1 MAASRVTWPVSARFI
16 EVWCVRV
23 HRLADM
29 SVKGQQ
35 NVSSLQSEPK
45 RGIRIFAGHA
55 WLAIL
60 LASLSLAS
68 YDSFQSLK
76 QLEEYAYGCDA
87 FGYLQMA
94 RDIRTG
100 FRTSHVPTF
109 GMESEQ
115 IHLLVDAFQE
125 KKVPVGE
132 WRLLVGPQAYLYFPK
147 SGQVGVQYP
156 PGTGLALALFSEGKA
171 VLRLNK
177 AIILLFF
184 GSTICAAVIAAIR
197 RRWLGAGFVAL
208 ALYLGLRMLVE
219 NGTFSFSINAIV
231 PVLWLTLAFLFWG
244 LWLRSHVD
252 SQFIAWLVMFL
263 AGLLFGFSIMIRL
276 PAALLAPGLLVL
288 LWPTSFRPLSRNQ
301 LLPFGLGVLLG
312 GILPVLAY
320 QSRNTGAWYVSSY
333 APEVNSRPTL
343 TVLHNNL
350 VFYFWNG
357 RGAVHNWA
365 FLLSAIG
372 LAGFMMH
379 HGGTDGL
386 HLSWRRIVAS
396 AAVLWAVPAVY
407 FATHEVTTPYYL
419 VPSTF
424 ATVAL
429 IGIAAFTLESSG
441 HSPLGSVAKR
451 RIPAHRFMLGLA
463 LLPGIAVAIGS
474 WKPLIKPNPARWY
487 PHHSHFLLPREL
499 SDPHAWVWADFESG
513 TLWYYAHKPAFK
525 VRYASGYVR
534 AMVYK
539 FVEDRQ
545 ERQYIVQDSPYMQ
558 AIMEEVTRLG
568 GVLERRPGT
577 VGGSPYFLI
586 HWARMDARTAG
597 PAAPDG

>member
-1 MAASRVTWPVSARFI
+1 
-16 EVWCVRV
+16 
-23 HRLADM
+23 M
-29 SVKGQQ
+29 SSFAK
-35 NVSSLQSEPK
+35 SESK
-45 RGIRIFAGHA
+45 RGIRIFAGYA
-55 WLAIL
+55 WLAML
-60 LASLSLAS
+60 LASLAAAS
-68 YDSFQSLK
+68 GDAYKSLK
-76 QLEEYAYGCDA
+76 QFEEYAYGCDP

-94 RDIRTG
+94 RDIRIG
-100 FRTSHVPTF
+100 FRTSRLPTF
-109 GMESEQ
+109 GMQSEQ
-115 IHLLVDAFQE
+115 TQLLVNAFQE

-156 PGTGLALALFSEGKA
+156 PGTGLTLALFPEGKA
-171 VLRLNK
+171 LLRLNK
-177 AIILLFF
+177 TIILLFF
-184 GSTICAAVIAAIR
+184 VSTICAAVIAAIR

-219 NGTFSFSINAIV
+219 NGTLSFSINAIV
-231 PVLWLTLAFLFWG
+231 PVLWLTLVFLFLG
-244 LWLRSHVD
+244 LWLRSHID
-252 SQFIAWLVMFL
+252 SQSIASLVMFL
-263 AGLLFGFSIMIRL
+263 AGLLFGFAIMIRL

-288 LWPTSFRPLSRNQ
+288 LWPRSLRQFSRNQ
-301 LLPFGLGVLLG
+301 VLPFGVGVLLG
-312 GILPVLAY
+312 GILPVLGY
-320 QSRNTGAWYVSSY
+320 QSRNTGVWYVSSY

-365 FLLSAIG
+365 VLLTAIG

-429 IGIAAFTLESSG
+429 IAIAAFTLESSG
-441 HSPLGSVAKR
+441 DGPLGSVVKR

-474 WKPLIKPNPARWY
+474 WKPLIKANPARWY

-525 VRYASGYVR
+525 VGYASGYVR
-534 AMVYK
+534 ALVYK
-539 FVEDRQ
+539 FVEDRH
-545 ERQYIVQDSPYMQ
+545 ERQYIVQDSPYME
-558 AIMEEVTRLG
+558 AIMEEVARLG

-586 HWARMDARTAG
+586 HWARVDARTPEPAG
-597 PAAPDG
+597 PGG